1 MDTLNNVAGS
11 FGESLSSDITN
22 MQSEMKQTK
31 NYFLVAFIL
40 IAWILLFAEKGPEY
54 HIGIGLWV
62 NILLILIIYHKSNI
76 RILSYLVLFLLAY
89 VVMYLTNVYVGEK
102 NERKHSPYIVMVVFS
117 LPCLWA
123 IINSGSNQSF
133 VSYRGILMFVFTL
146 SWVYLIF
153 LGTDE

>member
-1 MDTLNNVAGS
+1 MEAIKGVSKS
-11 FGESLSSDITN
+11 FAESLTSDITN

-76 RILSYLVLFLLAY
+76 RILIYLVSFLLAY

-102 NERKHSPYIVMVVFS
+102 NERKHSPYIVMVVSS
-117 LPCLWA
+117 LPCLWS
-123 IINSGSNQSF
+123 IINARPNEGF
-133 VSYRGILMFVFTL
+133 GSYRSISMIFFIA
-146 SWVYLIF
+146 SWLYLIF